1 MESLKKFVGKH
12 KDRLATLG
20 VGVGIIV
27 IIWIAYFYSASSDV
41 SPGTVKAYRPG
52 TSASASGGEG
62 SLDGTFEVYANTNLT
77 IEDGKMNLMG
87 QNISTNSDDCYIE
100 VVLKDS
106 EKVIYKSD
114 ILSPGYSIEE
124 ASVNT
129 SMSAGEH
136 PGKVIFN
143 VLDESGDVKNT
154 VRLNAKITV
163 KE

>member
-20 VGVGIIV
+20 VGVWIIV
-27 IIWIAYFYSASSDV
+27 IIWIAYFYSVSSDV

-52 TSASASGGEG
+52 TSASGGEG
-62 SLDGTFEVYANTNLT
+62 RLDGTFEVYANTNLT

-106 EKVIYKSD
+106 EEVIYKSD

-136 PGKVIFN
+136 SGKVIFN

>member
-52 TSASASGGEG
+52 TSASGGEG

-106 EKVIYKSD
+106 EEVIYKSD

-136 PGKVIFN
+136 SGKVIFN

>member
-12 KDRLATLG
+12 KDKLATLG

-27 IIWIAYFYSASSDV
+27 IIWIAYFYSVSSDV

-52 TSASASGGEG
+52 TSASGGEE

-106 EKVIYKSD
+106 EEVIYKSD

-136 PGKVIFN
+136 SGKVIFN

>member
-27 IIWIAYFYSASSDV
+27 IIWIAYFYSTSSDV

-52 TSASASGGEG
+52 ASASGSEG

-77 IEDGKMNLMG
+77 IEDDKMNLMG

-106 EKVIYKSD
+106 EEVIYKSD

-136 PGKVIFN
+136 SGKVIFN